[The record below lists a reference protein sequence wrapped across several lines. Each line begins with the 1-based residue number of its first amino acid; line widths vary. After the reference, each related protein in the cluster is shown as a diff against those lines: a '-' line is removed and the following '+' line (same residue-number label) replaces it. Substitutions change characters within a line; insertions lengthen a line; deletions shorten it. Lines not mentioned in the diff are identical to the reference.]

1 MKYGSLPRSLA
12 RSLPTGPVEPTHS
25 PDGLTEADIDAL
37 AAEAGIDLE
46 PPIDDEQAG
55 TVIPLRPAGE
65 DAAPSFG
72 NEAA

>member
-1 MKYGSLPRSLA
+1 MKYGSLPRSLDD
-12 RSLPTGPVEPTHS
+12 SLPVGQIGPTHS

-46 PPIDDEQAG
+46 PPIDQQIA
-55 TVIPLRPAGE
+55 TVIPLRPAST
-65 DAAPSFG
+65 DTPPFG